1 MYLLG
6 VNLPDEKIVPVALS
20 RIYGVGIQEGS
31 LICDKLQI
39 HRKCRLSD
47 VPESKIIELS
57 RLLNTM
63 TIESELRRKVK
74 DNIATLARIE
84 CYRGKDKKVISGIGK
99 RHMECL
105 PVRGQNTRTNCKT
118 AKRMNGRQF
127 GLKGR
132 TFST

>member
-39 HRKCRLSD
+39 HRKCRLKD
-47 VPESKIIELS
+47 VPETKIIELS

-84 CYRGKDKKVISGIGK
+84 CYRG
-99 RHMECL
+99 
-105 PVRGQNTRTNCKT
+105 T
-118 AKRMNGRQF
+118 
-127 GLKGR
+127 
-132 TFST
+132 